1 MKVCVGARMSLL
13 AITHTHMHVVVVV
26 VVLSTDEHVL
36 CSEHALYVLLCGG
49 SAGV

>member
-1 MKVCVGARMSLL
+1 
-13 AITHTHMHVVVVV
+13 MHVVVVV

-49 SAGV
+49 SVGVSVGECVYVRVRVRV